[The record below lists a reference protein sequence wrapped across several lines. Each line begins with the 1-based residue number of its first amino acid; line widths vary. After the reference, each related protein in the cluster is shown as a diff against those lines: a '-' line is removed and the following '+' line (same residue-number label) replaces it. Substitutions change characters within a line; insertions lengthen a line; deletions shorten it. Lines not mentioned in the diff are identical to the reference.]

1 MRSKPNFIF
10 IIADDH
16 RSTSIG
22 AHGCNEVSTPNID
35 ALAKRGTDFLN
46 AHCQG
51 GFNPAVCT
59 PSRATV
65 MTGKS
70 VFDLTPPDE
79 RDAEDFSVGAVI
91 PSDMPTM
98 PELLRNAG
106 YKTHS
111 VGKWH
116 NDKPSFARSFTTAE
130 KILFDGM
137 SEHEEMVLQDHD
149 PSGVYDD
156 SRAQKVS
163 GYSTDIFKNA
173 ALNFIET
180 AEQDEPF
187 FLYIAFTAPHDPRT
201 PPKDWVVDPA
211 GVSLPDAYM
220 PVHPFDNGEALIR
233 DELLEA
239 FPRSPD
245 AIRQHIADYY
255 GMIAHMDDA
264 IGQIIQA
271 AQDKGLLDNTII
283 VYTADHGLGLGNHG
297 LMGKQNLYEHS
308 LHIPLI
314 MAGPQVPEGKRSED
328 LVWHGD
334 THATVLSLAGLD
346 AAPDC
351 RGTRLIGPG
360 DDPSI
365 GSGRQYFGAVY
376 RDSQRMIRDERY
388 KLIRYYKDARE
399 RPAGSTSPT
408 PGSDLLQLFDL
419 QTDPNELM
427 NLAFMPEHSAT
438 RERLVEAM
446 TNWQADAGDHCGAH
460 P

>member
-1 MRSKPNFIF
+1 MGSKPNFIF

-22 AHGCNEVSTPNID
+22 AHGCDEVSTPNID
-35 ALAKRGTDFLN
+35 ALAKRGTDFLG

-116 NDKPSFARSFTTAE
+116 NDKPSFARSFATAE

-149 PSGVYDD
+149 PSGVYDE
-156 SRAQKVS
+156 SRAQKVP
-163 GYSTDIFKNA
+163 GYSTDIFKDA
-173 ALNFIET
+173 ALNFLET

-233 DELLEA
+233 DEMLEA

-245 AIRQHIADYY
+245 AVRQHIADYY

-264 IGQIIQA
+264 IGQIIKA
-271 AQDKGLLDNTII
+271 TQDKGLLDNTII
-283 VYTADHGLGLGNHG
+283 VYTADHGIGLGNHG

-314 MAGPQVPEGKRSED
+314 MAGPQIPEGKQSDD

-388 KLIRYYKDARE
+388 KLIRYYKDAGE

-446 TNWQADAGDHCGAH
+446 TDWQADAGDHCGAH
-460 P
+460 L

>member
-1 MRSKPNFIF
+1 MGSKPNFIF

-35 ALAKRGTDFLN
+35 ALAKRGTDFLG

-116 NDKPSFARSFTTAE
+116 NDKPSFARSFASAE

-149 PSGVYDD
+149 PSGVYDE
-156 SRAQKVS
+156 SRAQKVP
-163 GYSTDIFKNA
+163 GYSTDIFKDA
-173 ALNFIET
+173 ALNFLET

-233 DELLEA
+233 DEMLEA

-264 IGQIIQA
+264 IGQIIKA
-271 AQDKGLLDNTII
+271 TQDKGLLDNTII
-283 VYTADHGLGLGNHG
+283 VYTADHGIGLGNHG

-314 MAGPQVPEGKRSED
+314 MAGPQIPEGKQSDD

-388 KLIRYYKDARE
+388 KLIRYYKDAGE

-419 QTDPNELM
+419 QTDPNELL

-460 P
+460 L